1 MSKSNLR
8 GNTSL
13 FKCGFFLNLFTV
25 IIGIAIASP
34 PIPPENIE
42 AEAPWFG
49 KMIIRWSDDTLDEEG
64 YYFQYRSAPQTEW
77 ITLSTLDSSLRELQL
92 DGGSPTQEYE
102 FRILSFNNDEV
113 VASQLAK
120 VIMPD
125 RFLNSTFANL
135 KYGTPFVFEMRANNI
150 SNSGNITYEASPLP
164 NGLSLDQNSGIISGS
179 AEEDGFFE
187 VLLKATYESPE
198 SVPSIAKLALRI
210 PPQPSAPELINSIPL
225 QELSLSEDTLTLNL
239 GDFFIDPDTRK
250 AIRIKTNKGEMVFSL
265 FDKATP
271 IPVENFL
278 DYVRTET
285 YTNNIFHRSVTANS
299 LKIIQSGS
307 FSISENKLSSNIT
320 SNPIVN
326 EPGIANERGTIAY
339 ARTSNPDSATSGWYI
354 NSGDSPGLD
363 VGDSYT
369 VFGRATQKSL
379 LIIDSIQQMST
390 GSYNL
395 NINGQTASLDDF
407 PTNDGL
413 EPNISTKENIVIVEN
428 IKIIQPLNY
437 EIISVTDSNIARLS
451 ITSDEDNSELIINP
465 LEVGTTKVKIQSTD
479 IDGNRI
485 DTSFDVSVF
494 NSFKE
499 WALINNIEDN
509 PDKYLLDYA
518 FGKSSKKQHHRS
530 PKIDI
535 TNSPK
540 GPKPALSFYHRNF
553 SKDLK
558 YSIQCSNNLKEWE
571 EIWNSEDWETSL
583 NVVSSINNVDFTLFT
598 ITNTGEIEENSN
610 IFFRI
615 LVQYLETNLTE

>member
-1 MSKSNLR
+1 MSKSNLK

-13 FKCGFFLNLFTV
+13 FKCGFFLKLFTV
-25 IIGIAIASP
+25 VIGVAIASP
-34 PIPPENIE
+34 PIPPGNIE

-49 KMIIRWSDDTLDEEG
+49 KMMIRWSDDTLDEEG
-64 YYFQYRSAPQTEW
+64 YYFQYRSVPQSEW
-77 ITLSTLDSSLRELQL
+77 ITLSTLDSPIRELQL
-92 DGGSPTQEYE
+92 NGGSPTQEYE
-102 FRILSFNNDEV
+102 FRILSFNDEEV
-113 VASQLAK
+113 AASQLAK
-120 VIMPD
+120 VTMPD

-135 KYGTPFVFEMRANNI
+135 KYGTPFVFEMNANNI
-150 SNSGNITYEASPLP
+150 SNSENITYEASLLP
-164 NGLSLDQNSGIISGS
+164 NGLSVDQNSGIISGS
-179 AEEDGFFE
+179 AEEDGFFD

-210 PPQPSAPELINSIPL
+210 PPQPSAPELINSIPS
-225 QELSLSEDTLTLNL
+225 QEIFLSEDNLTLNL

-271 IPVENFL
+271 IPVDNFL
-278 DYVRTET
+278 DYVRAET
-285 YTNNIFHRSVTANS
+285 YKDNIFHRSVTANS

-307 FSISENKLSSNIT
+307 FFISENKLSSNIT
-320 SNPIVN
+320 SNPIIN

-354 NSGDSPGLD
+354 NGGDSSGLD

-369 VFGRATQKSL
+369 VFGRATKESL
-379 LIIDSIQQMST
+379 PIIDSIQEMST
-390 GSYNL
+390 GTFNL
-395 NINGQTASLDDF
+395 NINGQTTSVDDF

-413 EPNISTKENIVIVEN
+413 EPNLSTKENIAIVEN
-428 IKIIQPLNY
+428 IEIIKPLDY

-485 DTSFDVSVF
+485 DILFDVSVF
-494 NSFKE
+494 NSFTE

-509 PDKYLLDYA
+509 PDKYLLRYA
-518 FGKSSKKQHHRS
+518 FGKSLEISKKTPHRS

-535 TNSPK
+535 IDSPQ
-540 GPKPALSFYHRNF
+540 GPKPAISFYQRNF

-558 YSIQCSNNLKEWE
+558 YTIQCSDNLNDWE
-571 EIWNSEDWETSL
+571 NIWNSENEEDSEIAV
-583 NVVSSINNVDFTLFT
+583 NSINVGEFSLFT
-598 ITNTGEIEENSN
+598 ITKTEFTEVNQNL
-610 IFFRI
+610 FFRV
-615 LVQYLETNLTE
+615 LVQYLENN

>member
-1 MSKSNLR
+1 MSKSNPK

-25 IIGIAIASP
+25 VIGVAIASP
-34 PIPPENIE
+34 PIPPGNIE

-49 KMIIRWSDDTLDEEG
+49 KMMIRWSDDTLDEEG
-64 YYFQYRSAPQTEW
+64 YYFQYRSVPQSEW
-77 ITLSTLDSSLRELQL
+77 ITLSTLDSPIRELQL
-92 DGGSPTQEYE
+92 NGGSPTQEYE
-102 FRILSFNNDEV
+102 FRILSFNDEEV
-113 VASQLAK
+113 AASQLAK
-120 VIMPD
+120 VTMPD

-135 KYGTPFVFEMRANNI
+135 KYGTPFVFEMNANNI
-150 SNSGNITYEASPLP
+150 SNSENITYEASLLP
-164 NGLSLDQNSGIISGS
+164 NGLSVDQNSGIISGS
-179 AEEDGFFE
+179 AEEDGFFD

-210 PPQPSAPELINSIPL
+210 PPQPSAPELINSIPS
-225 QELSLSEDTLTLNL
+225 QEIFLSEDNLTLNL

-271 IPVENFL
+271 IPVDNFL
-278 DYVRTET
+278 DYVRAET
-285 YTNNIFHRSVTANS
+285 YKDNIFHRSVTANS

-307 FSISENKLSSNIT
+307 FFISENKLSSNIT
-320 SNPIVN
+320 SNPIIN

-354 NSGDSPGLD
+354 NGGDSSGLD

-369 VFGRATQKSL
+369 VFGRATKESL
-379 LIIDSIQQMST
+379 PIIDSIQEMST
-390 GSYNL
+390 GTFNL
-395 NINGQTASLDDF
+395 NINGQTTSVDDF

-413 EPNISTKENIVIVEN
+413 EPNLSTKENIAIVEN
-428 IKIIQPLNY
+428 IEIIKPLDY

-485 DTSFDVSVF
+485 DILFDVSVF
-494 NSFKE
+494 NSFTE

-509 PDKYLLDYA
+509 PDKYLLRYA
-518 FGKSSKKQHHRS
+518 FGKSLEISKKTPHRS

-535 TNSPK
+535 IDSPQ
-540 GPKPALSFYHRNF
+540 GPKPAISFYQRNF

-558 YSIQCSNNLKEWE
+558 YTIQCSDNLNDWE
-571 EIWNSEDWETSL
+571 NIWNSENEEDSEIAV
-583 NVVSSINNVDFTLFT
+583 NSINVGEFSLFT
-598 ITNTGEIEENSN
+598 ITKTEFTEVNQNL
-610 IFFRI
+610 FFRV
-615 LVQYLETNLTE
+615 LVQYLENN